1 MQNICNILFLNVIW
15 TRFLEM
21 YTHNE
26 SPRDRWKS
34 KGRETGKISP
44 AKEQKAA
51 ARAGEG
57 GGDEEISAKTNQSGP
72 DNGFHEG
79 VLTLGQLFPWPA
91 PSAQRL
97 QKRHR

>member
-1 MQNICNILFLNVIW
+1 MRCTPTTKVQE
-15 TRFLEM
+15 TDE
-21 YTHNE
+21 E
-26 SPRDRWKS
+26 S

-51 ARAGEG
+51 SRAGEG

-79 VLTLGQLFPWPA
+79 VLTLGHLFP
-91 PSAQRL
+91 
-97 QKRHR
+97 